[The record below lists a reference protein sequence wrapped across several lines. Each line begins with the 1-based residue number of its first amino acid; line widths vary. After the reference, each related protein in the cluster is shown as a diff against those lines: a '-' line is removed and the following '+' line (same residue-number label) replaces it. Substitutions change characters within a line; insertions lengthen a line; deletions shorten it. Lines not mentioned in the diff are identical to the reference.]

1 VKDQSNSSSSSS
13 DKDFTQKIRPPEE
26 EKHINEFHQNDN
38 FEMIENPQFLY
49 EGSLSSEDEELD
61 PNKRNNFD
69 FNLAG
74 FKDEFLGSSSDEE

>member
-1 VKDQSNSSSSSS
+1 
-13 DKDFTQKIRPPEE
+13 
-26 EKHINEFHQNDN
+26 
-38 FEMIENPQFLY
+38 MIENPQFLY